1 MTDETK
7 PREEIENPE
16 RRRFLKSIFGLG
28 SAFEVAQGEPAEAA
42 GPSEKSVPS
51 GGIFFWGDLKN
62 GNVGFPSGL
71 KVPHTRP
78 GSVMKLVTAACLL
91 EEGLLN
97 PNETSECRG
106 TIVIDSE
113 SYHCGEPH
121 GDINIEQAIAKSCN
135 VFFARATRKT
145 GPAAIIEYAQK
156 FGFDRAVAGF
166 ECGAFPTKPKYST
179 VLYALGLADDLQ
191 PNALQLLRLAAIFA
205 TEGDVP
211 PLKNAGMFDTND
223 LSVKP
228 FALKLKD
235 STFRHIRA
243 GMVMAC
249 QNGTAEKLDPHHKL
263 KIAAKT
269 GTVARGRKFESWV
282 TGYFPHDNPKHAFC
296 LYAPVGTSHDS
307 AIPQA
312 REQLL
317 SVEWPGS
324 Q

>member
-1 MTDETK
+1 MTDKNLPSEQ
-7 PREEIENPE
+7 PENPD

-28 SAFEVAQGEPAEAA
+28 SAFEVSQAEPAEAA
-42 GPSEKSVPS
+42 GPSEASVPS

-91 EEGLLN
+91 EEGLFN
-97 PNETSECRG
+97 PNETAECRG
-106 TIVIDSE
+106 TIVIGPDSF
-113 SYHCGEPH
+113 HCGEAH
-121 GDINIEQAIAKSCN
+121 GIVNIEQAIARSCN
-135 VFFARATRKT
+135 VFFAKAVQKT
-145 GPAAIIEYAQK
+145 GPAAIIDYARK
-156 FGFDRAVAGF
+156 FGFDTPVAGF
-166 ECGAFPTKPKYST
+166 KGGAFPTKPKFPT
-179 VLYALGLADDLQ
+179 AIYALGLADDLQ

-205 TEGDVP
+205 TEGQVP
-211 PLKNAGMFDTND
+211 ALKNAGMFDTND
-223 LSVKP
+223 QSVKP
-228 FALKLKD
+228 FTLELKEM
-235 STFRHIRA
+235 TFRHIRD

-249 QNGTAEKLDPHHKL
+249 QTGTAAELDPNHKL

-269 GTVARGRKFESWV
+269 GTVARGKKFESWV
-282 TGYFPHDNPKHAFC
+282 TGYFPHDKPKHAFC

-317 SVEWPGS
+317 SVEWPK
-324 Q
+324 